1 MILDGQPYILA
12 APWILLAPG
21 VAIVL
26 AVAGFNFLGQ
36 GLQETLEPR
45 H

>member
-1 MILDGQPYILA
+1 MVNRSFLS

-26 AVAGFNFLGQ
+26 AVAGFNFVGQ
-36 GLQETLEPR
+36 AMQETLEPR
-45 H
+45 R